1 MSACHFAVLSE
12 ASTEMT
18 VKLDVCVCV
27 YWLYLNDADES
38 MQVYEH
44 IEIMGYKQE

>member
-1 MSACHFAVLSE
+1 MSARPFAVLSE

-18 VKLDVCVCV
+18 VKLDVCV
-27 YWLYLNDADES
+27 YWLYSNDADES

-44 IEIMGYKQE
+44 IEIMGYKRE